1 MPEKMHEF
9 LKERKALN
17 DKILASD
24 NQEIKKFF
32 NLDGAV
38 YRSRVLDSKTKEML
52 GLVASTVLRCDDC
65 IAYHMIRCVDE
76 GISDEEFHE
85 IFSIALVIGGSI
97 TIPHVRYAVGL
108 LDEIRRE

>member
-1 MPEKMHEF
+1 MPKKLHEF
-9 LKERKALN
+9 LKERKELN
-17 DKILASD
+17 DKILTTD
-24 NQEIKKFF
+24 NQEIKRFF

-38 YRSRVLDSKTKEML
+38 YRSGILSSKTKEML

-76 GISDEEFHE
+76 GIGDEEFHE

-97 TIPHVRYAVGL
+97 TIPHVRYAVEL
-108 LDEIRRE
+108 LDEIRRG